1 MHGLPAASCLCGTY
15 RGAGTLPKA
24 LAICQRLGKFPGRG
38 RTKAINPLY
47 DSNGVWKIQR
57 NFDSI
62 GPMPETEIENLSNRV
77 NPVTIAAAPTNGTL
91 ETTEANGVSQPADK
105 LRSDASTKGMP
116 GSESPRYLAEAL
128 KDAERL
134 LKYSAETGT
143 TVEDDIRH
151 YILQARAADNGS
163 GWDKEI
169 AANLLMALTKLAAR
183 VKPVTAESVKWCE
196 NTRPAVRTY
205 FLVAICLAFF
215 IVPFSVVSF
224 VATAISTAIRNDI
237 VNGNDLA
244 VKLRVQFPPPSSAT
258 QAGAST
264 SSLTSASGSD
274 TSAQSSSEKSGDERD
289 KAALSEEIT
298 ELQLFAS
305 NIRAIDARARQLNVL
320 LLNTVRDPN
329 ASVRGNPAAI
339 HKKFELPE
347 GLPDLAQAAN
357 DRINVYQDVRYFA
370 QNLLDDVSFY
380 YGAVTTC
387 ILPVLYALLG
397 TCAYLLRSF
406 EEQIRTR
413 TFIPSEV
420 NVARFLIAGIGGAVV
435 GLFNNFNITQG
446 ASIPPLAIAFL
457 VGYAVDVFFAFLEGL
472 LQTFT
477 KNTRSPELAP
487 SGGTK
492 T

>member
-305 NIRAIDARARQLNVL
+305 NIRAIDARARQL
-320 LLNTVRDPN
+320 TRP
-329 ASVRGNPAAI
+329 
-339 HKKFELPE
+339 
-347 GLPDLAQAAN
+347 
-357 DRINVYQDVRYFA
+357 RYIR
-370 QNLLDDVSFY
+370 NSNCPKGCL
-380 YGAVTTC
+380 
-387 ILPVLYALLG
+387 ILPRPPMIESTFIRTYDILPRIFSTTSRFTMARLRPAFSQFCMPCLGRALISCVRLKSKFAPG
-397 TCAYLLRSF
+397 RSYLLRLMW
-406 EEQIRTR
+406 
-413 TFIPSEV
+413 P
-420 NVARFLIAGIGGAVV
+420 
-435 GLFNNFNITQG
+435 
-446 ASIPPLAIAFL
+446 
-457 VGYAVDVFFAFLEGL
+457 VF
-472 LQTFT
+472 
-477 KNTRSPELAP
+477 
-487 SGGTK
+487 
-492 T
+492 